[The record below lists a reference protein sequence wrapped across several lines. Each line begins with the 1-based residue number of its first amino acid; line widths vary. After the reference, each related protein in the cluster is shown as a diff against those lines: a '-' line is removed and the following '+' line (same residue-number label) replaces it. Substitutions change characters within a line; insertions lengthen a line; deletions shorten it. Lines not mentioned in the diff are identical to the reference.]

1 MKKFLLLGAVCAAAG
16 CSVHA
21 QLFGSPG
28 FFGGFADGVTS
39 RPTGMNTF
47 GPALRIVYDDF
58 TFTLPGDINGFE
70 MIGRDNTGAPVRVY
84 YEIRTGMSEGNG
96 GTLLFSGTTPSAAAG
111 DLPLGGEFGTP
122 PPGTGNYR
130 WYGGGPS
137 SLIHLEPGTY
147 WIGLAPLQ
155 QFGSFDAA
163 STQGLQAVGLPIN
176 NGNAF
181 YFDSSDPAANFVSL
195 GDLDFRL
202 RVATD
207 AAVVPERAGTA
218 WFSLAAVGFCL
229 GRRHWTLRHLAA

>member
-1 MKKFLLLGAVCAAAG
+1 MKKCLLLGAVCAAAG
-16 CSVHA
+16 GSVHA

-28 FFGGFADGVTS
+28 FFGGVADGVTS
-39 RPTGMNTF
+39 RPTGKNTF

-58 TFTLPGDINGFE
+58 TFTLPGNINGFE
-70 MIGRDNTGAPVRVY
+70 MIGRDNTGAPVAMY

-111 DLPLGGEFGTP
+111 DLPLDGALGTP
-122 PPGTGNYR
+122 PPGTGAYR
-130 WYGGGPS
+130 WYDAGPS
-137 SLIHLEPGTY
+137 PSIHLEPGTY

-155 QFGSFDAA
+155 QFGSFDVA
-163 STQGLQAVGLPIN
+163 STQGLLGVGLPIN

-181 YFDSSDPAANFVSL
+181 YFDSSDPAANYVSL
-195 GDLDFRL
+195 GDLDFGL

-207 AAVVPERAGTA
+207 AAVVPEPAGVA

-229 GRRHWTLRHLAA
+229 GRRRWASPHA